1 MIKFTSNSD
10 FDFKIESVS
19 VVTDEKVLTKR
30 ASAKELLKFEKTANQ
45 TDLHVI
51 ALGAYEGTGYNRNGD
66 CFKESECVKNHN
78 YFVKAGRAIHR
89 HHKNKPSDPKFGVI
103 KASAYNEPM
112 KRIELII
119 GLDNDKCSD
128 ILNEQEK
135 RGHTNWSMASKQAHD
150 ICSWCGHKAK
160 NDSER
165 CAHIPKNIGD
175 IDKTGEFCGM
185 INPDPKWFEISYVH
199 RPADRIGMSLKL
211 ASTDI
216 KPLLPRDYLN
226 VYGDLYVPAE
236 VLTVSKQAADKR
248 KILNKLSE
256 IEKHVEA
263 IANSATSDGKD
274 KYIADHASKLNVTEE
289 LSKDTLDEL
298 RKQEPGKLLRIL
310 ADKGIVFS
318 PGDFVKYIFNDR
330 VGEAD
335 VKGMKSHLPKVFSD
349 ACSCGAND
357 VVNNERFE
365 PDALSGIPPEIKN
378 MISGLIPGF
387 SMFSEPAVRRVMRI
401 TIIGSPGVT
410 LKKEAGQQPT
420 NIHLHKELAKQYA
433 AYKLAALNHIVGS
446 GIVDEDLFWNL
457 IIQNRR

>member
-19 VVTDEKVLTKR
+19 VVTDENVLTKR

-211 ASTDI
+211 ASIFTFAFATFT
-216 KPLLPRDYLN
+216 KCTSRTTSLRR
-226 VYGDLYVPAE
+226 PA
-236 VLTVSKQAADKR
+236 TTFTTK
-248 KILNKLSE
+248 
-256 IEKHVEA
+256 
-263 IANSATSDGKD
+263 
-274 KYIADHASKLNVTEE
+274 
-289 LSKDTLDEL
+289 
-298 RKQEPGKLLRIL
+298 
-310 ADKGIVFS
+310 
-318 PGDFVKYIFNDR
+318 
-330 VGEAD
+330 
-335 VKGMKSHLPKVFSD
+335 
-349 ACSCGAND
+349 
-357 VVNNERFE
+357 
-365 PDALSGIPPEIKN
+365 
-378 MISGLIPGF
+378 
-387 SMFSEPAVRRVMRI
+387 
-401 TIIGSPGVT
+401 
-410 LKKEAGQQPT
+410 
-420 NIHLHKELAKQYA
+420 
-433 AYKLAALNHIVGS
+433 
-446 GIVDEDLFWNL
+446 W
-457 IIQNRR
+457 